1 MTLYNRIKS
10 IKNSKD
16 GKRLAE
22 NFVSL
27 TLLQICSYIFP
38 ILTFPYLTRILG
50 VEYFGAIAFAS
61 VVVSYFQTFIDWG
74 FFLISTREIA
84 KNRDNKQIVN
94 RIFSITTYSKLIL
107 LALGIVLLVILTL
120 LVPIF
125 REKIILIWLTFL
137 IIPGHIFFPEWFFQ
151 GLERMKYLTLLNFVI
166 KLTFTGLVFV
176 FITKPEDYLYQP
188 ILISLGYI
196 VAAVIA
202 MYIIL
207 FRWKYSFV
215 KVSIK
220 ECITSIKECSDVFI
234 NTLMPNLYN
243 SFSVILLGFWGGNTA
258 NGILEGGSKFVT
270 ISYNFLQV
278 ISRVFFHFLA
288 RKIEKHS
295 LYVKI
300 NIGCS
305 SFIAITLFIFAPQLV
320 SLFLTDEFSNSIV
333 VLRILA
339 PSLIFTSLSSAYG
352 ANYLILQGREQLA
365 RNISVISCIIGFICA
380 WILVYCYSWLGA
392 ALAMLI
398 GRVLLGTG
406 QFLGA
411 MIVKNTAKLK

>member
-220 ECITSIKECSDVFI
+220 ECI
-234 NTLMPNLYN
+234 L
-243 SFSVILLGFWGGNTA
+243 
-258 NGILEGGSKFVT
+258 
-270 ISYNFLQV
+270 
-278 ISRVFFHFLA
+278 
-288 RKIEKHS
+288 
-295 LYVKI
+295 
-300 NIGCS
+300 
-305 SFIAITLFIFAPQLV
+305 
-320 SLFLTDEFSNSIV
+320 
-333 VLRILA
+333 
-339 PSLIFTSLSSAYG
+339 
-352 ANYLILQGREQLA
+352 
-365 RNISVISCIIGFICA
+365 ISCI
-380 WILVYCYSWLGA
+380 S
-392 ALAMLI
+392 
-398 GRVLLGTG
+398 
-406 QFLGA
+406 
-411 MIVKNTAKLK
+411 KTA